1 MKKQEQPEQIHEL
14 RDPKLPPVK
23 GVVSDSPD
31 TVPFYP
37 APMPTPELP

>member
-23 GVVSDSPD
+23 GAVSDSPD

>member
-1 MKKQEQPEQIHEL
+1 MKKEDPESIHEL

-23 GVVSDSPD
+23 GSVSDVPD

-37 APMPTPELP
+37 APMPPQELP